1 MSLFTILVTAALLA
15 TLASLVW
22 GLVSM
27 SRGGEYDES
36 HAPRLMNAR
45 IGFQGLALLL
55 ILIALFVK

>member
-1 MSLFTILVTAALLA
+1 
-15 TLASLVW
+15 
-22 GLVSM
+22 M